1 MSDPRV
7 AVVGAGVVGLACAWE
22 LRRRGAEV
30 VVIERGTV
38 GGGVS
43 RGNTGWVSPSL
54 TYPLP
59 APGMV
64 REGLRQ
70 LVTGG
75 EAFVLRPSLDP
86 AFVRW
91 LWSFRRSCSPARF
104 DTGVRA
110 LLGLNRRTLELFDA
124 YRDAG
129 VAFEMHTAGLV
140 VAARTPGGL
149 DLYRRIFRRLREL
162 GYEGGAID
170 ELDAAAAASLEPAL
184 DREHVAA
191 GLHARVDRFVR
202 PEELTAGLADQLRA
216 GGVEVR
222 EGSELRG
229 LERRD
234 GGWALETAP
243 GEPVAADRV
252 VIAAGLP
259 TAPLL
264 RRLGVRVP
272 LLGARGYS
280 VTVAGRGTPPRH
292 ALYLAEAKLGLS
304 PFDGGVRVAGCV
316 RAGRAERRRRAR
328 RGRAAARGGAS
339 VPRRLAAGPRRSRRG
354 LGRPAA
360 GDARWA
366 AADRRA
372 PGARRRLPRHRA
384 RDARRHVGARDRR
397 PARTARARRPRR
409 ARARAVR
416 SRPAAVSS
424 SDCDEEQHCPDE
436 VGGGGSRCRRAGA

>member
-22 LRRRGAEV
+22 LRRRGADV
-30 VVIERGTV
+30 AVLERAGV

-70 LVTGG
+70 LLTGG

-91 LWSFRRSCSPARF
+91 LLSFRRNCTSARF
-104 DTGVRA
+104 DTGIRA
-110 LLGLNRRTLELFDA
+110 LLALNRRTLQLFDA

-140 VAARTPGGL
+140 VAARTRGGL
-149 DLYRRIFRRLREL
+149 DLYRRTFQRLREL
-162 GYEGGAID
+162 GYEGGSID
-170 ELDAAAAASLEPAL
+170 ELDAAALAALEPAL
-184 DREHVAA
+184 DRARVGA

-202 PEELTAGLADQLRA
+202 PEQLTAGLAERLRA
-216 GGVEVR
+216 DGVEIH
-222 EGSELRG
+222 EGCELRT
-229 LERRD
+229 LSRSD
-234 GGWALETAP
+234 GGWALETTS
-243 GEPVAADRV
+243 GPVAAQRLV
-252 VIAAGLP
+252 VAAGLP

-264 RRLGVRVP
+264 RLLGVRVP
-272 LLGARGYS
+272 LMGARGYS

-304 PFDGGVRVAGCV
+304 PFDDGVRVAGV
-316 RAGRAERRRRAR
+316 FELGASNDDVSPAVGELLLAAARPYLAGWQPDADGPVEAWAGLRPATPDGLPLIGALPGLDDIYLATGHGMLGVTLAPATADLLAPLVLE
-328 RGRAAARGGAS
+328 GRAAPELTPFDPA
-339 VPRRLAAGPRRSRRG
+339 RRL
-354 LGRPAA
+354 
-360 GDARWA
+360 
-366 AADRRA
+366 
-372 PGARRRLPRHRA
+372 
-384 RDARRHVGARDRR
+384 
-397 PARTARARRPRR
+397 
-409 ARARAVR
+409 
-416 SRPAAVSS
+416 
-424 SDCDEEQHCPDE
+424 
-436 VGGGGSRCRRAGA
+436 